1 MDWLDK
7 KIKAIQDCCDAK
19 LHVMTRIP
27 AAIEAIRHA
36 VGRDIRRINEK
47 LGMGMEFVT
56 LDSVFSDRFQ
66 VTSSD
71 GAYSSALYFDGD
83 TLELVTITGEGQK
96 EKRYPVGRDGSDE
109 IAFLEGSKRITA
121 ERLSQKLLE
130 PLMDSY
136 FRLAE

>member
-7 KIKAIQDCCDAK
+7 KIKAIQDYGDAK
-19 LHVMTRIP
+19 LHVVPRIP
-27 AAIEAIRHA
+27 AAIEEIRHA
-36 VGRDIRRINEK
+36 VARDIKRVNEK

-66 VTSSD
+66 VSTAD

-83 TLELVTITGEGQK
+83 SLELVTITGSEQE
-96 EKRYPVGRDGSDE
+96 EKRYPVGRDDSAE
-109 IAFLEGSKRITA
+109 IVFLNGSKRLSP
-121 ERLSQKLLE
+121 EQVSQKLLE

-136 FRLAE
+136 FRLVE